1 MLILQTQACKAG
13 TSDEGWRYF
22 AVPTDCIR
30 GTTEVTALT
39 MMTRPSTAED
49 EKKQRRDEGDQ
60 EQQCQVGEA
69 PFQPLRPNSPG
80 SEEDLVEVENPKR
93 GRDDEQANADGCVGE
108 MQNDVIIHDGFIC
121 SGIDGAPRLAARHRP
136 GDNRT
141 QARRFV
147 LRTFP
152 HQTAVS
158 SGRLSIFDNS
168 CLICTSRLSRT
179 SEAVRST
186 GLCWLCCEYTTFR
199 FRRSVIS

>member
-22 AVPTDCIR
+22 AVPADCIR

-60 EQQCQVGEA
+60 EQQCQVGEV

-108 MQNDVIIHDGFIC
+108 MQNDVIIHDGLIC
-121 SGIDGAPRLAARHRP
+121 SAIDGAPRLAARHRP

-168 CLICTSRLSRT
+168 CLI
-179 SEAVRST
+179 
-186 GLCWLCCEYTTFR
+186 
-199 FRRSVIS
+199 

>member
-1 MLILQTQACKAG
+1 MAGHVDYITMVHWYHQKLILQTQACQA
-13 TSDEGWRYF
+13 EPAMRARVHF
-22 AVPTDCIR
+22 AVPADCIR

-39 MMTRPSTAED
+39 RMTRPTTAED

-60 EQQCQVGEA
+60 EQQCQVGQA

-80 SEEDLVEVENPKR
+80 SEEDLVEVENPKG
-93 GRDDEQANADGCVGE
+93 GRDDEQANADGRVGE
-108 MQNDVIIHDGFIC
+108 MQNDVIIHDGFIG
-121 SGIDGAPRLAARHRP
+121 SGMDAGSPPPP
-136 GDNRT
+136 GDNST
-141 QARRFV
+141 QAMCFV

-168 CLICTSRLSRT
+168 SLICTSRLSRT

-186 GLCWLCCEYTTFR
+186 GLCWLCCE
-199 FRRSVIS
+199 

>member
-1 MLILQTQACKAG
+1 MLILQTQACKDG
-13 TSDEGWRYF
+13 TNDEGWRYF
-22 AVPTDCIR
+22 AVPADCIR

-39 MMTRPSTAED
+39 MMTRPNTAED

-69 PFQPLRPNSPG
+69 PFQLLRPNSPG
-80 SEEDLVEVENPKR
+80 SEEDLVEVANPKR

-108 MQNDVIIHDGFIC
+108 MQNDAIIHDGFIC

-136 GDNRT
+136 RDYRT